1 MQNSKIP
8 FYTVGL
14 NDILLNDLLNA
25 LSNPDA
31 WNKVMDLAR
40 KGSTTAQPT
49 NTPAKETPKETPKE
63 NTNMCEPTEPDTNT
77 NDSTI
82 GSIFDEDSLTQAIRQ
97 YESEINEANVAHQK
111 VIDDKNA
118 KINLLKARLVKEQM
132 KTRVTRQGNDMA
144 VTMVVENARKVA
156 DALNSILSQE
166 NVPDKITI
174 TIPDVG

>member
-1 MQNSKIP
+1 MQNSNIP

-14 NDILLNDLLNA
+14 SDLLNA

-31 WNKVMDLAR
+31 WNKVMEEAR
-40 KGSTTAQPT
+40 KGSPWCTKKQE
-49 NTPAKETPKETPKE
+49 TPAKETPKEE
-63 NTNMCEPTEPDTNT
+63 TNMSEPTEPDTNT
-77 NDSTI
+77 NDSTL

-97 YESEINEANVAHQK
+97 YENEINDANAAHQK
-111 VIDDKNA
+111 VIDDMNA

-156 DALNSILSQE
+156 DALNNILNQE

-174 TIPDVG
+174 NIPDVG

>member
-1 MQNSKIP
+1 MQNSRIP
-8 FYTVGL
+8 FYTVG
-14 NDILLNDLLNA
+14 LNDLLNA

-31 WNKVMDLAR
+31 WNKFMDMTR
-40 KGSTTAQPT
+40 KGSDQPT
-49 NTPAKETPKETPKE
+49 NTHKETQKEDT
-63 NTNMCEPTEPDTNT
+63 TMSEPTEPDTNT

-97 YESEINEANVAHQK
+97 YENEINDANAAHQK
-111 VIDDKNA
+111 VIDDMNA

-156 DALNSILSQE
+156 DALNNILNQE

-174 TIPDVG
+174 NIPDVG

>member
-14 NDILLNDLLNA
+14 NDLLNA
-25 LSNPDA
+25 LANPDA
-31 WNKVMDLAR
+31 WNKIMEMAHKD
-40 KGSTTAQPT
+40 SAQPT
-49 NTPAKETPKETPKE
+49 NTPAKETPKEETD
-63 NTNMCEPTEPDTNT
+63 MCEPTEDTKT

-97 YESEINEANVAHQK
+97 YENEINDANVAHQK
-111 VIDDKNA
+111 VIDDMNA
-118 KINLLKARLVKEQM
+118 KINVLKARLVKEQM

-156 DALNSILSQE
+156 NALNSILNQD

-174 TIPDVG
+174 NIPDVG

>member
-1 MQNSKIP
+1 MHNTNIP
-8 FYTVGL
+8 FYTV
-14 NDILLNDLLNA
+14 DELLDV
-25 LSNPDA
+25 LSNPPDA

-40 KGSTTAQPT
+40 KGSNT
-49 NTPAKETPKETPKE
+49 NTNTPPAKETNKMSEPDNEPKE
-63 NTNMCEPTEPDTNT
+63 DT
-77 NDSTI
+77 STTL

-97 YESEINEANVAHQK
+97 YKSEINDANVAHQK
-111 VIDDKNA
+111 VIDDMNA

-156 DALNSILSQE
+156 DTLNSILNQE

>member
-1 MQNSKIP
+1 MQNSNIP

-14 NDILLNDLLNA
+14 SDLLNA

-31 WNKVMDLAR
+31 WNKVMEEAR
-40 KGSTTAQPT
+40 KGSPWCTKKQE
-49 NTPAKETPKETPKE
+49 TPAKETPKE
-63 NTNMCEPTEPDTNT
+63 NTTMNEPTEPDTNT

-97 YESEINEANVAHQK
+97 YENEINDANAAHQK
-111 VIDDKNA
+111 VIDDMNA

-156 DALNSILSQE
+156 DALNNILNQE

-174 TIPDVG
+174 NIPDVG

>member
-14 NDILLNDLLNA
+14 SDLLNA

-40 KGSTTAQPT
+40 KGSTTTTPT
-49 NTPAKETPKETPKE
+49 NTPAKETPEE
-63 NTNMCEPTEPDTNT
+63 DTNMSEPTEPDTNT

-97 YESEINEANVAHQK
+97 YENEINDANAAHQK
-111 VIDDKNA
+111 VIDDMNA

-156 DALNSILSQE
+156 DALNNILNQE

-174 TIPDVG
+174 NIPDVG

>member
-14 NDILLNDLLNA
+14 SDLLNA
-25 LSNPDA
+25 LSNPDT
-31 WNKVMDLAR
+31 WNKVMEEAR
-40 KGSTTAQPT
+40 KDSPWCTKKQE
-49 NTPAKETPKETPKE
+49 TPAKETPKEE
-63 NTNMCEPTEPDTNT
+63 TNMSEPTEPDTNT
-77 NDSTI
+77 NDSTL

-97 YESEINEANVAHQK
+97 YENEINDANAAHQK
-111 VIDDKNA
+111 VIDDMNA

-156 DALNSILSQE
+156 DALNNILNQE

>member
-1 MQNSKIP
+1 MQNSNIP

-14 NDILLNDLLNA
+14 SDLLNA

-31 WNKVMDLAR
+31 WNKVMEEAR
-40 KGSTTAQPT
+40 KGQPWCAKKQE
-49 NTPAKETPKETPKE
+49 TPAKETPKEE
-63 NTNMCEPTEPDTNT
+63 TNMSESTEPDTNT

-97 YESEINEANVAHQK
+97 YENEINDANAAHQK
-111 VIDDKNA
+111 VIDDMNA

-144 VTMVVENARKVA
+144 VTMVVENARKVF
-156 DALNSILSQE
+156 DALNNILNQE

>member
-14 NDILLNDLLNA
+14 NDLLNA
-25 LSNPDA
+25 LANPDA
-31 WNKVMDLAR
+31 WNKIVDMAR
-40 KGSTTAQPT
+40 KGSDQPT
-49 NTPAKETPKETPKE
+49 NTHKETPKEDT
-63 NTNMCEPTEPDTNT
+63 TMSEPTEPDTNT

-97 YESEINEANVAHQK
+97 YENEINDANAAHQK
-111 VIDDKNA
+111 VIDDMNA

-156 DALNSILSQE
+156 DALNNILNQE

-174 TIPDVG
+174 NIPDVG